1 MQENL
6 NLKYNTDLLINKALQ
21 ISSTIKSAAILL
33 GITER
38 TLYHWL
44 KKNKQNEYKKII

>member
-21 ISSTIKSAAILL
+21 ISTTIKAAATLL